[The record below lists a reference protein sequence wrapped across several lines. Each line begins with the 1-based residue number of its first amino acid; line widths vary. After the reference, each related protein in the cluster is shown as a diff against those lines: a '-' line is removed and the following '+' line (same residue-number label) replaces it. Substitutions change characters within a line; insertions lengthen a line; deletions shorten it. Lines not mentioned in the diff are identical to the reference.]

1 MAIGAIDAARE
12 LGLSIPGD
20 VALAGFDDIEA
31 AALVNPSLTTVG
43 NPSYETGR
51 GAGELLLSRMQ
62 GLYDGPRRTV
72 VLPCQL
78 IQRESA

>member
-1 MAIGAIDAARE
+1 
-12 LGLSIPGD
+12 
-20 VALAGFDDIEA
+20 
-31 AALVNPSLTTVG
+31 
-43 NPSYETGR
+43 
-51 GAGELLLSRMQ
+51 MQ